1 MSGARMVDS
10 PHQSEDTVEPD
21 DAVSPPTGSAPSA
34 DRSLFSGLGDLG
46 RNAAR
51 LTGVDGAAIAL
62 LTESTGV
69 RDLVRATDAMSY
81 HLDELQF
88 TLGEGPC
95 LDVFSPAGSP
105 QLVPDMGDEVARRRW
120 PVFTAEA
127 RAVGV
132 QAVFAFAVT
141 AGTRPLGVLE
151 LYRRSAGALTED
163 EAHVA
168 ALCAESVATTIA
180 QNWDAVIAHLG
191 PGSDAAHVAE
201 WLAAG
206 EVVAQGAN
214 SRAQVYVASG
224 MVAAQLKIPTT
235 EAMARLRAHAYQTGR
250 SIKDVADDIVT
261 RRLDTRGTFDGTE
274 ADR

>member
-1 MSGARMVDS
+1 MSGARMVDL
-10 PHQSEDTVEPD
+10 PHHSSDSTEHDDTVS
-21 DAVSPPTGSAPSA
+21 SPSGTQPSA
-34 DRSLFSGLGDLG
+34 DRRLYSGLGDLS
-46 RNAAR
+46 RTAAR
-51 LTGVDGAAIAL
+51 LTGADGAAIAL

-105 QLVPDMGDEVARRRW
+105 QLVPDMGAEVASRRW

-132 QAVFAFAVT
+132 QAVFAFAISS
-141 AGTRPLGVLE
+141 GTRPLGVLE
-151 LYRRSAGALTED
+151 LYRRTAGALSED
-163 EAHVA
+163 ESRVA
-168 ALCAESVATTIA
+168 VVCAETVATTMA

-191 PGSDAAHVAE
+191 PGSDATQVAE
-201 WLAAG
+201 WLAAD
-206 EVVAQGAN
+206 ESIAQGVN
-214 SRAQVYVASG
+214 SRAQVYLASG
-224 MVAAQLKIPTT
+224 MVAVQLQIPTT

-250 SIKDVADDIVT
+250 SITAVADDIVA
-261 RRLDTRGTFDGTE
+261 RRLDTRGAFDGVE
-274 ADR
+274 EDR

>member
-10 PHQSEDTVEPD
+10 PHQSDGSAGRD
-21 DAVSPPTGSAPSA
+21 DPVTTPTGSAPSA
-34 DRSLFSGLGDLG
+34 DRSLFSGLGDLS
-46 RNAAR
+46 RTAAR

-69 RDLVRATDAMSY
+69 RDLVRATDALSY

-105 QLVPDMGDEVARRRW
+105 QLVPDMGADVASQRW
-120 PVFTAEA
+120 PMFTAEA

-132 QAVFAFAVT
+132 HAVFAFAVS

-151 LYRRSAGALTED
+151 LYRRSAGPLTDD
-163 EAHVA
+163 ESRVA
-168 ALCAESVATTIA
+168 ALCAQTVATTIA

-191 PGSDAAHVAE
+191 PGSDAARVAE
-201 WLAAG
+201 WLAAE

-214 SRAQVYVASG
+214 SRAHVYLASG
-224 MVAAQLKIPTT
+224 MVAAQLQVPTT
-235 EAMARLRAHAYQTGR
+235 EAMARLRAHAFQTGR
-250 SIKDVADDIVT
+250 SIKDVADDIVA

-274 ADR
+274 VER

>member
-1 MSGARMVDS
+1 MVDL
-10 PHQSEDTVEPD
+10 PHQSDGREPD
-21 DAVSPPTGSAPSA
+21 DAGSGTPGPIPTA
-34 DRSLFSGLGDLG
+34 DRSLFSGLGDLS
-46 RNAAR
+46 RTAAR

-105 QLVPDMGDEVARRRW
+105 QLVPDMGADVASRRW
-120 PVFTAEA
+120 PMFTAEA

-132 QAVFAFAVT
+132 RAVFAFAVN

-151 LYRRSAGALTED
+151 LYRRSAGPLAED
-163 EAHVA
+163 ESRVA
-168 ALCAESVATTIA
+168 ALCAQTVATTIA

-191 PGSDAAHVAE
+191 PGSDAARVAE
-201 WLAAG
+201 WLAAD

-214 SRAQVYVASG
+214 SRAQVYLASG
-224 MVAAQLKIPTT
+224 MVAVQLHVPTI
-235 EAMARLRAHAYQTGR
+235 EAMARLRAHAFQTGR
-250 SIKDVADDIVT
+250 SIKDVADDIVA

-274 ADR
+274 EIR